1 MLGDRVRD
9 GVREIP
15 DVDRKGKGCMGGWV
29 GVPGGGTLW
38 RDKVGGGQRGLGGRE
53 TQEA

>member
-1 MLGDRVRD
+1 MEERLGDRIRD
-9 GVREIP
+9 RVREIP
-15 DVDRKGKGCMGGWV
+15 DVARKGKGCMGG
-29 GVPGGGTLW
+29 GILW